1 MSLNVCVGGG
11 SGACVCARLLSRS
24 LHSSKLSEIERK
36 INKLACLA
44 AKKSFWLEFF
54 SPYLLDFFFLSC
66 VLGGS
71 HEN

>member
-1 MSLNVCVGGG
+1 MCVGGP
-11 SGACVCARLLSRS
+11 CVCARLLSRS

-44 AKKSFWLEFF
+44 AKKNLFGLNFF
-54 SPYLLDFFFLSC
+54 SPSYLLDFFFLTC

-71 HEN
+71 REN